1 MIRQLRHFT
10 QAHRLKLAII
20 MGQWM
25 ILVNEGFEANGHFP
39 AKLWWQATRSEMG
52 KTQTDLLPEPP
63 G

>member
-25 ILVNEGFEANGHFP
+25 ILVNE
-39 AKLWWQATRSEMG
+39 
-52 KTQTDLLPEPP
+52 
-63 G
+63 